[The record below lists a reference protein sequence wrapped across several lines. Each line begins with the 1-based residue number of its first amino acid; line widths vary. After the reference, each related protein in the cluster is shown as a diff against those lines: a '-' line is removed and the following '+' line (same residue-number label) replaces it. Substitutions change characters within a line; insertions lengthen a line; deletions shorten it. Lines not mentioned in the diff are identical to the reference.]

1 MSSELPLP
9 TDAELKILNVLWSQG
24 SSTVRDV
31 MAHLDTDQEYTT
43 VLKHLQI
50 MHEKG
55 LVSRDESGRAHVYS
69 ATREEADTQRL
80 LVEDLL
86 DRAFSGSAES
96 LVMRA
101 LSSEEISKE
110 ELDKIRDL
118 IDRAD
123 DADNNAGDS

>member
-1 MSSELPLP
+1 MSSELPIP
-9 TDAELKILNVLWSQG
+9 TDAELKILNVLWAEG
-24 SSTVRDV
+24 PSTVRDV
-31 MAHLDTDQEYTT
+31 MEQLDTDQEYTT

-86 DRAFSGSAES
+86 DRAFSGSAEA

-101 LSSEEISKE
+101 LSSEDVSEE
-110 ELDKIRDL
+110 ELDEIRDL
-118 IDRAD
+118 IDRVD
-123 DADNNAGDS
+123 DANDNAGNS

>member
-69 ATREEADTQRL
+69 ATRDEADTQRL

>member
-1 MSSELPLP
+1 MSSELPIP
-9 TDAELKILNVLWSQG
+9 TDAELKILNVLWAQG
-24 SSTVRDV
+24 PSTVRDV
-31 MAHLDTDQEYTT
+31 MEQLDTDQEYTT

-55 LVSRDESGRAHVYS
+55 LVNRDESGRAHVYS

-86 DRAFSGSAES
+86 DRAFSGSAEA

-101 LSSEEISKE
+101 LSSEEISEE
-110 ELDKIRDL
+110 ELDEIRDL
-118 IDRAD
+118 IDRVD
-123 DADNNAGDS
+123 DANDNAGNS

>member
-1 MSSELPLP
+1 MCSELPLP
-9 TDAELKILNVLWSQG
+9 TDAELKILNVLWSRG

-31 MAHLDTDQEYTT
+31 MGHLDTEQEYTT

-86 DRAFSGSAES
+86 DRAFSGSAEA

-101 LSSEEISKE
+101 LSSEAVSEE
-110 ELDKIRDL
+110 ELDEIRDL

-123 DADNNAGDS
+123 DADDSE

>member
-9 TDAELKILNVLWSQG
+9 TDAELRILNVLWSQG
-24 SSTVRDV
+24 PSTVRDV
-31 MAHLDTDQEYTT
+31 MGHLDTDQEYTT

-50 MHEKG
+50 MHDKG

-86 DRAFSGSAES
+86 NRAFSGSAEA

-101 LSSEEISKE
+101 LSSEEVSQE
-110 ELDKIRDL
+110 ELDEIRNL
-118 IDRAD
+118 IDKAD
-123 DADNNAGDS
+123 DANDNAGHS

>member
-24 SSTVRDV
+24 PSTVRGV
-31 MAHLDTDQEYTT
+31 MEHLDTDQEYTT

-55 LVSRDESGRAHVYS
+55 LVSRDESGRAHVYG

-86 DRAFSGSAES
+86 DRAFSGSAEA

-101 LSSEEISKE
+101 LSSEAVSEE
-110 ELDKIRDL
+110 ELDEIRDL

-123 DADNNAGDS
+123 DADDSGRRQ